1 MGRASWLKREARVG
15 SADLQLASALLE
27 LWDFFKDACKGF
39 FIWTSERE
47 AGGVVGGY

>member
-1 MGRASWLKREARVG
+1 MG

-27 LWDFFKDACKGF
+27 LWDFFFLDACKGI
-39 FIWTSERE
+39 FIWVSEGE

>member
-1 MGRASWLKREARVG
+1 MG

-27 LWDFFKDACKGF
+27 LWDFFFKMPAKASSL
-39 FIWTSERE
+39 WVSEGG